1 MSGRTARGLVPAV
14 LGVLGVRAVRQAA
27 ARSGGGAAEEPD
39 RVAPDGV
46 VRAFGFVP
54 EGELDT
60 VHDQP
65 VTADEAACLGAVGA
79 GEWEAAADWVAGA
92 GRDWEERRRRVGV
105 LAGAA
110 ARDGA
115 WLAAWEADRPG
126 DVAAALVVADA
137 AVRAAW
143 DVHGA
148 RGAERLRHFRELLLA
163 AQRAAYAAQEAADP
177 GDPVPYVVEQRVGT
191 GLGYPHARY
200 EELWG
205 RITARAPRLL
215 CAHTAAVEY
224 WTARWRGSHELA
236 LGFARRAADGARP
249 GELLR
254 LLPLIAY
261 FEDESGE
268 QGLPDHYKRPEVV
281 EAVDAALADLAAAAP
296 GDRRTAAL
304 RHMLAW
310 MLFWQDRDAEAV
322 EQFRAVDGY
331 VGALPWTRHAR
342 PERRYAHARDW
353 AARVAGGRESCAV
366 PGR

>member
-1 MSGRTARGLVPAV
+1 MSGLTARGLLPAV
-14 LGVLGVRAVRQAA
+14 LGVLGVRTVREA
-27 ARSGGGAAEEPD
+27 ARPGGGTAGVEEDRAAQAGA
-39 RVAPDGV
+39 V
-46 VRAFGFVP
+46 GFVP

-60 VHDQP
+60 AHDQP
-65 VTADEAACLGAVGA
+65 VTADEAACLGAVASGD
-79 GEWEAAADWVAGA
+79 WEAAAGWVAGA

-105 LAGAA
+105 LARAA

-115 WLAAWEADRPG
+115 WLAAWEAARPG
-126 DVAAALVVADA
+126 DAAAALVAADA

-143 DVHGA
+143 DVRA
-148 RGAERLRHFRELLLA
+148 RGAARTQEQFRHFRELLLT
-163 AQRAAYAAQEAADP
+163 AQRAAHAAQEAADP
-177 GDPVPYVVEQRVGT
+177 ADPVPYVVEQGVGT
-191 GLGYPHARY
+191 GLGYPHQRY
-200 EELWG
+200 EELWA

-268 QGLPDHYKRPEVV
+268 QGLQDHYKRPEVV

-304 RHMLAW
+304 RHLLAW

-342 PERRYAHARDW
+342 PERQYAHARDW
-353 AARVAGGRESCAV
+353 AVRAAARRA
-366 PGR
+366 

>member
-1 MSGRTARGLVPAV
+1 MSGRTARGLLPAV
-14 LGVLGVRAVRQAA
+14 LGVFGVRPVRQAA
-27 ARSGGGAAEEPD
+27 SRSGGGPAWAQEQERAAQAGA
-39 RVAPDGV
+39 VGAL
-46 VRAFGFVP
+46 GFVP

-65 VTADEAACLGAVGA
+65 VTADEAACLGAVACGDW
-79 GEWEAAADWVAGA
+79 GAAADWVAAA

-105 LAGAA
+105 LAGSAA
-110 ARDGA
+110 HDGA
-115 WLAAWEADRPG
+115 WLAAWKAARPG
-126 DVAAALVVADA
+126 DAAAALVGADA

-143 DVHGA
+143 DVRGA
-148 RGAERLRHFRELLLA
+148 RGAARTQEQFRLFRELLLA
-163 AQRAAYAAQEAADP
+163 AQRAAHAAQEAADP
-177 GDPVPYVVEQRVGT
+177 ADPVPYVVEQGVGT
-191 GLGYPHARY
+191 GLGYPHERY

-224 WTARWRGSHELA
+224 WTARCRGSHELA
-236 LGFARRAADGARP
+236 LGFARRAAEGARP
-249 GELLR
+249 GELLG

-268 QGLPDHYKRPEVV
+268 QGLQDHYRRPEVV

-296 GDRRTAAL
+296 GDRRTAAM

-353 AARVAGGRESCAV
+353 AVRVAARRA
-366 PGR
+366 